1 MAPDGKWHFEP
12 LQPGR
17 KLREST
23 ARDFFS
29 SDDAGGAGA
38 ALVREGIQN
47 ALDARHE
54 EDPVLV
60 RISFRLGADAPG
72 WNDVEPW
79 LGDAV
84 EHYRAVPHNGIRRD
98 DLPEFADPERC
109 NLLVFEDF
117 GTTGLQGDEA
127 AAFPDEDPSEEK
139 RNHFFHFW
147 RAEGKSEK
155 PPDKLGSAGLGKI
168 VYYGASGI
176 GTVLGLTVR
185 SNDES
190 RQALLMG
197 QALLK
202 LHRTESGESGAHY
215 QEGYWGDET
224 KGSDG
229 VILPVIGAA
238 SIDRFRDAFDL
249 LRSDEAGLSVVVP
262 YLDGDITSRE
272 VIGAII
278 RNYFYTIVAGQ
289 LEVIVRL
296 PGADADVTLEPEDLV
311 REAHKL
317 EQEGQLRQTETAI
330 ISLADW
336 AVHKIGNNERYE
348 IQASGPPNELSKW
361 RKLDLEPFLEPL
373 SEMLAGTRDRI
384 SLRVPVNV
392 RHRTDGDM
400 TSHFDIYLQAAADK
414 DLHAPVFIR
423 DGMVVPGV
431 PTRKVRGVNS
441 LVVVESGPLAEF
453 LRQSENPSH
462 TTWQQER
469 VKKDYLNAP
478 GTLHFVTSCVR
489 EIMDRL
495 ADSDEARD
503 ETLLADL
510 FPMPDPVERPQIGP
524 APNGDDGPPDPP
536 YIPPE
541 ILIRKRRGG
550 FRLETGP
557 GFKHEKQRWLVQAA
571 YDVRRGNPL
580 KRYVP
585 QDFRFDEAP
594 LSVTSEGVGHV
605 EIAPGSSTNQILV
618 EDPDPEAFRL
628 EVSGFDESR
637 QILVRATRIADS
649 T

>member
-1 MAPDGKWHFEP
+1 MSTDGKWHFEP

-17 KLREST
+17 KVREST

-47 ALDARHE
+47 ALDAKASA
-54 EDPVLV
+54 DPVLV
-60 RISFRLGADAPG
+60 RISFQIGAVAPQ
-72 WNDVEPW
+72 WKDVEPW
-79 LGDAV
+79 LGEAV
-84 EHYRAVPHNGIRRD
+84 EHYRAVPHNGIRPD
-98 DLPEFADPERC
+98 DLPEFADSDRC

-176 GTVLGLTVR
+176 STVLALTVR
-185 SNDES
+185 ANDTS
-190 RQALLMG
+190 RRALLMG

-202 LHRTESGESGAHY
+202 LHTTASGESGARY
-215 QEGYWGDET
+215 QEGYWGDEI

-229 VILPVIGAA
+229 VVLPVVRAVP
-238 SIDRFRDAFDL
+238 IDRFRDAFDL

-262 YLDGDITSRE
+262 YLDGDITRRE

-296 PGADADVTLEPEDLV
+296 PGADADVTLKPESLL
-311 REAHKL
+311 REARDL
-317 EQEGQLRQTETAI
+317 EREGQLTQTETAI
-330 ISLADW
+330 IGLADW
-336 AVHKIGNNERYE
+336 AVWKILHAERHE
-348 IQASGPPNELSKW
+348 IRAPEPPSTFSKW
-361 RKLDLEPFLEPL
+361 HEIDLESLLEPL
-373 SEMLAGTRDRI
+373 GEMLTGTRERI
-384 SLRVPVNV
+384 ALRVPVNL
-392 RHRTDGDM
+392 RHRTKGDAA
-400 TSHFDIYLQAAADK
+400 SHFDVYLQAAADK
-414 DLHAPVFIR
+414 ELYAPVFIR

-431 PTRKVRGVNS
+431 PTKKVRGVHS
-441 LVVVESGPLAEF
+441 LVVVESGALAEF

-469 VKKDYLNAP
+469 VKKDYLYAP
-478 GTLHFVTSCVR
+478 GTLRFVTSSVR

-495 ADSDEARD
+495 AASDEARD

-510 FPMPDPVERPQIGP
+510 FPMPDLTERQKATPGP
-524 APNGDDGPPDPP
+524 NDDDDSSDWQPS
-536 YIPPE
+536 PPE
-541 ILIRKRRGG
+541 IVIKKRLGG
-550 FRLETGP
+550 FRLEIGP
-557 GFKHEKQRWLVQAA
+557 GFKREEQRWLIQAA
-571 YDVRRGNPL
+571 YDIRRGNPL
-580 KRYVP
+580 KKYVP
-585 QDFRFDEAP
+585 WDFAFDKAP
-594 LSVTSEGVGHV
+594 LSVTSEGVGHLD
-605 EIAPGSSTNQILV
+605 IAHGSRKNQILV
-618 EDPDPEAFRL
+618 EDPDPETFWL
-628 EVSGFDESR
+628 EVSGFDKSR
-637 QILVRATRIADS
+637 QILVKADRLADS
-649 T
+649 I